1 MNWGNP
7 NTLGSPNSLQSSTL
21 KFAQL
26 SLGNLTREKPNIWQ
40 VLWFCVLPLQCS
52 FPHWIYQSDRNEL
65 VLVCF
70 GDFCLPAQLLEAIQL
85 RRMEAKLKTNQFWSV
100 LPSSRCWFWKRLGGG
115 AWPNFP
121 GDWWVIPFWVTQ
133 RYLAKTRGGTIL
145 EPCSWEKKN
154 LHCPYTKNLD
164 TWFIE
169 HTLLPLVG
177 GRWGGW
183 LDHVGS
189 GHVNLS
195 CQIQDKRN
203 LLKFSGRLK
212 LLVC

>member
-40 VLWFCVLPLQCS
+40 VLWFCVLSLQCS

-100 LPSSRCWFWKRLGGG
+100 LPSRRCWFWKRLGGG

-121 GDWWVIPFWVTQ
+121 GDWWIIPFWVTQ

-145 EPCSWEKKN
+145 EPCSWEKK
-154 LHCPYTKNLD
+154 T
-164 TWFIE
+164 FIARTPKIWI
-169 HTLLPLVG
+169 HDSLNIPCC
-177 GRWGGW
+177 
-183 LDHVGS
+183 H
-189 GHVNLS
+189 
-195 CQIQDKRN
+195 
-203 LLKFSGRLK
+203 
-212 LLVC
+212 

>member
-40 VLWFCVLPLQCS
+40 VLWVLCATFAMFISALNLPERSERIGFGMFWWFLFASTTAWGSPIAEDGSKTKNKPVLIS
-52 FPHWIYQSDRNEL
+52 FAIKTVL
-65 VLVCF
+65 VLKKVGRGCMAKF
-70 GDFCLPAQLLEAIQL
+70 PGGLVNHPFLGNTKIFSQNPWGNHSRAMQL
-85 RRMEAKLKTNQFWSV
+85 R
-100 LPSSRCWFWKRLGGG
+100 
-115 AWPNFP
+115 
-121 GDWWVIPFWVTQ
+121 
-133 RYLAKTRGGTIL
+133 
-145 EPCSWEKKN
+145 KKN

-195 CQIQDKRN
+195 CQVQDKRN
-203 LLKFSGRLK
+203 LLKFSGRFK